1 MLQIFEYFFGI
12 EIFKSPA
19 TLIEINMMLDLII
32 ASKKTWTEAIEDFSF
47 FCEYAA
53 ELGPI
58 LSEEVNKF
66 CSKSHSNILGGS
78 YNLSLK

>member
-1 MLQIFEYFFGI
+1 
-12 EIFKSPA
+12 
-19 TLIEINMMLDLII
+19 MMLDLII
-32 ASKKTWTEAIEDFSF
+32 ENKKTWAEAIEDFSF

-66 CSKSHSNILGGS
+66 CSKPHSNILGGS